1 MLPNDSTRI
10 ADESSLL
17 IMDIV
22 VELEDGSIAN
32 VECQKIGY
40 AFPGQRAACYSAD
53 LLLRQYK
60 RVKGEK
66 GKKFSYKDI
75 KKVYSIIFYEQS
87 PKEFHEFPEHYIH
100 RSKQQTDTGLEIELL
115 QEFLFIPLD
124 IAKKIYKNS
133 NIRNK
138 LESLN
143 TEKVMEMFSK
153 ELLEMDRNTVLYMID
168 EMQNEIDE
176 QKVMLQDKDAQLQ
189 DKDAQLQQ
197 KDAQLLEKEQNLEY
211 ERAEN
216 ERLRAL
222 LQQAQVPVE

>member
-1 MLPNDSTRI
+1 M
-10 ADESSLL
+10 
-17 IMDIV
+17 
-22 VELEDGSIAN
+22 
-32 VECQKIGY
+32 
-40 AFPGQRAACYSAD
+40 
-53 LLLRQYK
+53 
-60 RVKGEK
+60 
-66 GKKFSYKDI
+66 
-75 KKVYSIIFYEQS
+75 
-87 PKEFHEFPEHYIH
+87 
-100 RSKQQTDTGLEIELL
+100 
-115 QEFLFIPLD
+115 
-124 IAKKIYKNS
+124 
-133 NIRNK
+133 
-138 LESLN
+138 ESLN

-216 ERLRAL
+216 ERLGAL

>member
-1 MLPNDSTRI
+1 
-10 ADESSLL
+10 
-17 IMDIV
+17 MDDDR
-22 VELEDGSIAN
+22 ELTIRSITSP
-32 VECQKIGY
+32 VQ
-40 AFPGQRAACYSAD
+40 AC
-53 LLLRQYK
+53 K
-60 RVKGEK
+60 RGE
-66 GKKFSYKDI
+66 GKEVFYKDI

-87 PKEFHEFPEHYIH
+87 PKEFHEFPEYYIH

-153 ELLEMDRNTVLYMID
+153 ELLEMDKNTVLYMID

-176 QKVMLQDKDAQLQ
+176 QKVMLQDKDV
-189 DKDAQLQQ
+189 QLQQ

>member
-1 MLPNDSTRI
+1 
-10 ADESSLL
+10 
-17 IMDIV
+17 
-22 VELEDGSIAN
+22 
-32 VECQKIGY
+32 
-40 AFPGQRAACYSAD
+40 
-53 LLLRQYK
+53 
-60 RVKGEK
+60 
-66 GKKFSYKDI
+66 
-75 KKVYSIIFYEQS
+75 
-87 PKEFHEFPEHYIH
+87 
-100 RSKQQTDTGLEIELL
+100 L

-153 ELLEMDRNTVLYMID
+153 ELLEMDKNTVLYMID

-176 QKVMLQDKDAQLQ
+176 QKVMLQDKDV
-189 DKDAQLQQ
+189 QLQQ

-216 ERLRAL
+216 ERLGAL